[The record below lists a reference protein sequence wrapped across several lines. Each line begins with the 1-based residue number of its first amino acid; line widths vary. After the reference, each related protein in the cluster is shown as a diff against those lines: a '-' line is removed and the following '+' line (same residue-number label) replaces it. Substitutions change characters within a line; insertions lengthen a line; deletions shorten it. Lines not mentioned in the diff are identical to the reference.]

1 MIFLLLDFL
10 LALLSPFKTSFIL
23 LNILLIPKNRIDKLF
38 MITLILD
45 ILILNTYFLNTL
57 IIFLLF
63 LFYKKLNI
71 RSNTFFNYLLSLL
84 LLFITF
90 NLILALINNYD
101 IFYFLKFLKTNL
113 IINFIFYGLCY
124 NLIKSRI
131 KLSR

>member
-23 LNILLIPKNRIDKLF
+23 LIILLIPKNRIDKLF

-45 ILILNTYFLNTL
+45 ILILNTYFLNTV

-71 RSNTFFNYLLSLL
+71 RSNTFF
-84 LLFITF
+84 I
-90 NLILALINNYD
+90 
-101 IFYFLKFLKTNL
+101 IFYLYYCFLLVL
-113 IINFIFYGLCY
+113 I
-124 NLIKSRI
+124 
-131 KLSR
+131 

>member
-45 ILILNTYFLNTL
+45 ILILNTYFLNTV

-84 LLFITF
+84 LLFISF

-101 IFYFLKFLKTNL
+101 IFYFIKFLKTNL